1 MFKEFIVDYCL
12 SYLIKE
18 HPVSIEYCGSNPFW
32 NWNHLHMSKVI
43 KTTDHFVSCGKYR
56 HIGISSIFGCKNV
69 TIKINRCTKSTTAS
83 GIGFSL
89 SVLIIHNAGDIS
101 MFIPSFDVYDG
112 SCFKLNLN

>member
-1 MFKEFIVDYCL
+1 MFKEFIVDYYL
-12 SYLIKE
+12 SYFIKE

-32 NWNHLHMSKVI
+32 NWLHLHMGKVM
-43 KTTDHFVSCGKYR
+43 DHFVDFGKHR
-56 HIGISSIFGCKNV
+56 QIDISSIFGCKNV

-89 SVLIIHNAGDIS
+89 SILIIHNAGGIS

-112 SCFKLNLN
+112 SDFKLNLN